1 MILFTNF
8 IAAIAEV
15 LHILLTL
22 YMYIII
28 ARAII
33 SWFNP
38 NPYNQIIQFIYRV
51 TEPPLAWL
59 RRFIPTTFGGLD
71 LSPII
76 LIFAI
81 IFLDHFIVD
90 TLRQLAAIKH

>member
-1 MILFTNF
+1 MLLFTNL

-15 LHILLTL
+15 LHIVLTL

-28 ARAII
+28 VRAVL
-33 SWFNP
+33 SWLNP
-38 NPYNQIIQFIYRV
+38 DPYNQIIQFINRV
-51 TEPPLAWL
+51 TDPPLIWL
-59 RRFIPTTFGGLD
+59 RRTIPTIVGGLD